1 MSKSSRP
8 ATEQSSRTTLSSC
21 ARAVFCRPRSSGAWE
36 LISRRSTE
44 RLSVCRVLSVG
55 ALGWALLV
63 AGADNGCAQGD
74 RKGAPGIDSAVRSGQ
89 FEQAA
94 TILKRAADAGNVEAQ
109 YELAALYRLGR
120 GVAQDDQQSFRW
132 MKAAAEKGHQ
142 KAQLNLGRM
151 LLTGRGASLDVAQ
164 ARLWL
169 QKAAA
174 QGNEDAVKLLA
185 EIAGKQAG
193 GPQQARPEA
202 KSSKQVANERAS
214 AAARRNLEEAA
225 RNGRP
230 AILDAAWRGQVDAVH
245 QLIANGADIRA
256 RDEDG
261 NTALALA
268 AAAGKIAVVDVLLSV
283 KADVNASNRSGERPL
298 MLAAAKGHADVVA
311 HLLAG
316 GSDVAATSAS
326 GETALTAALRGC

>member
-1 MSKSSRP
+1 M
-8 ATEQSSRTTLSSC
+8 
-21 ARAVFCRPRSSGAWE
+21 
-36 LISRRSTE
+36 ISRRSTE

-164 ARLWL
+164 ARL
-169 QKAAA
+169 
-174 QGNEDAVKLLA
+174 
-185 EIAGKQAG
+185 
-193 GPQQARPEA
+193 
-202 KSSKQVANERAS
+202 
-214 AAARRNLEEAA
+214 
-225 RNGRP
+225 
-230 AILDAAWRGQVDAVH
+230 
-245 QLIANGADIRA
+245 
-256 RDEDG
+256 
-261 NTALALA
+261 
-268 AAAGKIAVVDVLLSV
+268 
-283 KADVNASNRSGERPL
+283 
-298 MLAAAKGHADVVA
+298 
-311 HLLAG
+311 
-316 GSDVAATSAS
+316 
-326 GETALTAALRGC
+326 